1 MTDGFGTITWWG
13 FSPAVD
19 IQDKDLLT
27 AVNGMKISEK
37 ENDELKILL
46 VGSGD
51 LRHVLMTIAR
61 SYRHHHKKL
70 HFYILENALE
80 LYARDMLFLALSL
93 ETPKR
98 MGLQEKT
105 EMFLELF
112 GNLLV
117 RKQACEYVE
126 KMANEFIKMVTDSDY
141 LAQKLPMLD
150 LSQLKFKERDFLEG
164 IFKFWRNPSVE
175 IFDAEKHWDMR
186 QRQYLGPRYDCRFNA
201 YDWDYH
207 MKLVNKEADIIHKH
221 EYKRWRSTGIAFE
234 PREATYDIP
243 NKTLASGVIINQEGE
258 KMLRR
263 GYWGD
268 ILVGPYLAFGIQ
280 SEEKSFFKKSNNQY
294 TKISLQV
301 AEYNLLSLFHEIAH
315 KEKYIPPKVEEKS
328 DDTKDSKGGVTITEI
343 SEEEENSEETDVK
356 ETEESPSNP
365 LGQAY
370 ECLPLEDVK
379 ITFLPLNSLPDL
391 PKKSKY
397 KNCFHSVYFANSLVH
412 LLTPEVAPTFRD
424 SATVILETARYMLE
438 LKDEQ
443 EVEFANKVVG
453 LAKAA
458 GCQDPG
464 NFDAKSSNVITFK
477 YERPSS

>member
-13 FSPAVD
+13 FSPALD
-19 IQDKDLLT
+19 LQEKDLVVSL
-27 AVNGMKISEK
+27 NEMEINEK

-51 LRHVLMTIAR
+51 LRHVLTSIAR
-61 SYRHHHKKL
+61 SYRYQRRKL

-105 EMFLELF
+105 ELFLELF

-117 RKQACEYVE
+117 RKQSCEYVE
-126 KMANEFIKMVTDSDY
+126 KMANEFIKMVTDEDY
-141 LAQKLPMLD
+141 LAKKLPMLD

-164 IFKFWRNPSVE
+164 IFKFWRNPSLE

-186 QRQYLGPRYDCRFNA
+186 QRQYLGPRYDCRLNA

-207 MKLVNKEADIIHKH
+207 MKLVNKEAEIIHKH
-221 EYKRWRSTGIAFE
+221 EYKSWRNSGIAFE

-243 NKTLASGVIINQEGE
+243 NKTLASGVIVNQGGE
-258 KMLRR
+258 KVLRR

-268 ILVGPYLAFGIQ
+268 ILVSPYLAFGIQ
-280 SEEKSFFKKSNNQY
+280 SEEKSFFKKSNNMY
-294 TKISLQV
+294 TKLSLHV
-301 AEYNLLSLFHEIAH
+301 AEYNILSLFHEIAH
-315 KEKYIPPKVEEKS
+315 KEKYSPAKTEEKS
-328 DDTKDSKGGVTITEI
+328 KTETESPGGATVTEITEEEEI
-343 SEEEENSEETDVK
+343 SEQTASQENEEP
-356 ETEESPSNP
+356 PSNP
-365 LGQAY
+365 LEQPY
-370 ECLPLEDVK
+370 ECLPLEDVR
-379 ITFLPLNSLPDL
+379 ITFLPLSSLPDL
-391 PKKSKY
+391 PKKTKY
-397 KNCFHSVYFANSLVH
+397 KNCFHTVYFANSLVH
-412 LLTPEVAPTFRD
+412 LLTPDVATIFRD
-424 SATVILETARYMLE
+424 SANVILETARYMLE
-438 LKDEQ
+438 LKDDQ
-443 EVEFANKVVG
+443 EVEFANKIVG

-464 NFDAKSSNVITFK
+464 KFDAKSSNFIAFK
-477 YERPSS
+477 YQRPSS